1 MELPIIISNI
11 YHTEISFL
19 MITNYNS
26 TQINLTPEVIMSD
39 ITDAPKVSH
48 HCWLVLVLLV
58 TYTAADMVDVPWS
71 PNSVDWCWD
80 C

>member
-11 YHTEISFL
+11 YRTEISFL

-48 HCWLVLVLLV
+48 QC
-58 TYTAADMVDVPWS
+58 
-71 PNSVDWCWD
+71 
-80 C
+80 